1 MRGSPD
7 NFIATKDTKQEV
19 NTVTGEQK
27 MAYAELET
35 AYNTLKAENDA
46 IKRDRVNRQAKNSVF
61 LNLFMRK
68 EYQLRL
74 YKELFP
80 QDTTITED
88 ELELVTLDNVLAIHP
103 YNDLGLLARGKLIV
117 LAEAQSTWSVNI
129 IFRLADYYFDSAM
142 SYLAARKADLHSS
155 VKVDVP
161 DVEAF
166 VIYTGKRR
174 IEQDVLSLNQ
184 EFFGG
189 DPNKPE
195 FKARIIHGDYKGG
208 IIEEYMGF
216 CRIWDEHVLK
226 ARTLEEKRQ
235 AVLTTIAL
243 CIEKG
248 YLVKYLEDHRAEA
261 EKVMMTMRDPDYIR
275 RLSERTERI
284 KGDISFA
291 RYINMPEAEIK
302 DVIIKRYNLTPAYAQ
317 NFLDDDSDP
326 NDSRPWAV

>member
-1 MRGSPD
+1 MQARRGMSYADHQREGLGGEGDPPE

-19 NTVTGEQK
+19 NTVTGDQK

-46 IKRDRVNRQAKNSVF
+46 I
-61 LNLFMRK
+61 
-68 EYQLRL
+68 
-74 YKELFP
+74 
-80 QDTTITED
+80 
-88 ELELVTLDNVLAIHP
+88 
-103 YNDLGLLARGKLIV
+103 
-117 LAEAQSTWSVNI
+117 
-129 IFRLADYYFDSAM
+129 
-142 SYLAARKADLHSS
+142 
-155 VKVDVP
+155 
-161 DVEAF
+161 
-166 VIYTGKRR
+166 
-174 IEQDVLSLNQ
+174 
-184 EFFGG
+184 
-189 DPNKPE
+189 
-195 FKARIIHGDYKGG
+195 

-248 YLVKYLEDHRAEA
+248 YLVKYLEEHRAEA